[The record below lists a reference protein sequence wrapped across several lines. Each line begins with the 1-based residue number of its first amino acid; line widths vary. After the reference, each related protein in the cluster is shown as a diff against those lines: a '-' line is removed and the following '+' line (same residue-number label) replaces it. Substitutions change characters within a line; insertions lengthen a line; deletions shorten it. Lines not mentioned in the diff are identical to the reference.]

1 MSDISPSRRAR
12 AQGSTSRPTAV
23 RSRSRSP
30 RMSFY
35 IGSSDRDGQSGSIS
49 MPTHRVSR
57 ISQRAFHFD
66 LDDLMSTFL
75 TTRSPPV
82 TQRTLQE
89 IPTLTI
95 TQEQTD
101 TQCSIC
107 FDEFKLAE
115 TEVRKLPCNH
125 MFHERCIFPW
135 LRINGTCPVCRAR
148 LSRTNED
155 EVSNSDTSPSASSF
169 GNIFQHKNDVQL
181 NLLFFFQLLFCR
193 QHTAIYAITSSC

>member
-1 MSDISPSRRAR
+1 MSDISPSRRPR
-12 AQGSTSRPTAV
+12 TQSSTSRSVTAGG

-35 IGSSDRDGQSGSIS
+35 IGSSDRDGQSGSNS
-49 MPTHRVSR
+49 MPAHYLNRG

-75 TTRSPPV
+75 STRSPPV
-82 TQRTLQE
+82 SQRTLQE

-95 TQEQTD
+95 TQELTD

-115 TEVRKLPCNH
+115 TEVRKLPCAH
-125 MFHERCIFPW
+125 LFHEACIFPW

-148 LSRTNED
+148 LGRTNED
-155 EVSNSDTSPSASSF
+155 DASNSDANASPNASSF
-169 GNIFQHKNDVQL
+169 GEKL
-181 NLLFFFQLLFCR
+181 STR
-193 QHTAIYAITSSC
+193 

>member
-1 MSDISPSRRAR
+1 MSDISPSSRRAPR
-12 AQGSTSRPTAV
+12 AQGSTSRSTA

-35 IGSSDRDGQSGSIS
+35 IGSSDRDGQSGSNS
-49 MPTHRVSR
+49 MPAHRLSR
-57 ISQRAFHFD
+57 GFSQRAFHFD

-75 TTRSPPV
+75 STRSPPV
-82 TQRTLQE
+82 SQRTLQE

-115 TEVRKLPCNH
+115 SEVRKLPCNH

-148 LSRTNED
+148 LSRSND
-155 EVSNSDTSPSASSF
+155 DDASNSDASPSVSSF
-169 GNIFQHKNDVQL
+169 GKKL
-181 NLLFFFQLLFCR
+181 STR
-193 QHTAIYAITSSC
+193 